1 MLEHGAYAH
10 RWQSSVCQQANL
22 LWQVWAPIVAG
33 GGIRRDL
40 LEILLYLRLNRE
52 MLAVKRKTGP
62 RPFRGSFRE
71 KLPVQARAGQLADE
85 SS

>member
-1 MLEHGAYAH
+1 M
-10 RWQSSVCQQANL
+10 
-22 LWQVWAPIVAG
+22 
-33 GGIRRDL
+33 

-52 MLAVKRKTGP
+52 MLAVKRKTGT